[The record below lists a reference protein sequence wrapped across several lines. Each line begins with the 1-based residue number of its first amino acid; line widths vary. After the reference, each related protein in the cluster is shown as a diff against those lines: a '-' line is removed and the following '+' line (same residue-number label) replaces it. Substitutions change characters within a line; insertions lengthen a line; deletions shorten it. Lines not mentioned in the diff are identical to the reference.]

1 MGFHLTVEVG
11 NGEWSLRHDR
21 EATSRPEPI
30 ADRFRDVGTWGQ
42 VNASEHIVRQTGMD
56 EDFGAA
62 LDEGLD
68 LGLPLLW
75 TAKARSDKL
84 QQNIGGR
91 GGLAQEEIEGTALGH
106 AVTTFAGED
115 NCAAVFDDASGGT
128 HAFDTLIKVP
138 VERMAAIR
146 RDHHVE
152 RFGSWCHRLYL
163 DIAAALAMGL
173 AQVTGI
179 DSGNTPVMG
188 ERDVDEKGWA
198 DGEGHAKKFLPQ
210 RIAIGDTEAR
220 LRMAD
225 VANVVARLNCRQSRA
240 PGYDAFRPAAK
251 PGEEMRLDE
260 AGDDAEV
267 GLDDATV
274 YGGRGPVIHLS
285 DGHKFGVVLAIVI
298 DHFVVSD
305 DLGGE
310 HFFKLGESVGAMRA
324 ELVDEDDLI
333 TRMVAQSFEQPGDDA
348 FVGSGTRVVREGNH
362 HAIGPTKSLSE
373 RRAADGVLERVKKGS
388 FLVGEWDA
396 FSWFNDR
403 GLAVGALNLVKASAK
418 GEWDAHGV
426 RSVSRD

>member
-21 EATSRPEPI
+21 EATARPEPI
-30 ADRFRDVGTWGQ
+30 GDRFRDVGTGGE
-42 VNASEHIVRQTGMD
+42 VNAAEHIVRQTGMD
-56 EDFGAA
+56 ENFGAA
-62 LDEGLD
+62 LDKRLD
-68 LGLPLLW
+68 LGLPLLG
-75 TAKARSDKL
+75 TAKARGDEF
-84 QQNIGGR
+84 QENIGGR
-91 GGLAQEEIEGTALGH
+91 RGLAQKEVEGTAIGH
-106 AVTTFAGED
+106 AIATLADED
-115 NCAAVFDDASGGT
+115 NRATILDDAGGGT
-128 HAFDTLIKVP
+128 HAFHTLVKVP
-138 VERMAAIR
+138 VERIAAIC

-152 RFGSWCHRLYL
+152 RFGSWCHCLGL
-163 DIAAALAMGL
+163 DIAAALAMSL
-173 AQVTGI
+173 AQVTGV

-198 DGEGHAKKFLPQ
+198 DGKGHAKKFLPQ

-225 VANVVARLNCRQSRA
+225 VANVVARLNCLQSRA
-240 PGYDAFRPAAK
+240 PRYDAFRPAAK
-251 PGEEMRLDE
+251 PGEKMRLDE

-310 HFFKLGESVGAMRA
+310 HFFKLGGSVGAMRA

-333 TRMVAQSFEQPGDDA
+333 TGMVAKSFEQPGDEA

-362 HAIGPTKSLSE
+362 HAIGPTKALSE

-396 FSWFNDR
+396 FSWSNDR
-403 GLAVGALNLVKASAK
+403 GLVVGALNLVKASAK
-418 GEWDAHGV
+418 GERDAHGV